1 MQKVRSINDTS
12 LIIYPLAKIK
22 NLRLRNVNKV
32 VISNVNMNSLANK
45 FKQLKELV
53 MKHIDVLVTTKKK
66 LSLLFRF

>member
-1 MQKVRSINDTS
+1 MQKARSINDTS

-45 FKQLKELV
+45 FEQLKELV

>member
-45 FKQLKELV
+45 FEQLKELV

>member
-22 NLRLRNVNKV
+22 NLRLRYVNKV